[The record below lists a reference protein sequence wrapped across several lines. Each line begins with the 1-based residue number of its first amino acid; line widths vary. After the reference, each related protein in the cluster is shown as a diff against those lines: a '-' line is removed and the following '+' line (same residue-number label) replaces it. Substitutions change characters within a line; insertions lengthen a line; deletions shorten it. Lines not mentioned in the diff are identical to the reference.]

1 MVFDRNKYK
10 CMYRLRL
17 LPLLLMISIGTAS
30 AQSPALIPYPADVRM
45 HKGSFQLNTQTVVVP
60 DAAARSI
67 SDSNQVI
74 WNEIRKSSGMLLRES
89 ATPTSRNVIRVKKKS
104 MPTGSYELDVRQDAV
119 DIYVADASGLHHA
132 GQTMLQLL
140 SVTGGSVTI
149 PSMHIS
155 DTPAFPYR
163 GFMLDVARHYLPV
176 DFIRSMID
184 RMALLKMNRL
194 HLHLTDDQGW
204 RMEIKK
210 YPLLTSVGG
219 WRNGTLIGRYPGKGS
234 DNTPHGGYYTQQ
246 ELRDLVAYA
255 RERFI
260 DIIPEIDL
268 PGHSSAAIAAYP
280 ALSCF
285 PDSSTEVISSMMAD
299 KTLTELKQGRKKIV
313 QETWG
318 VFNDVLSPTEYTFS
332 FINDVLKEVMDV
344 FPSTYIHIGGDECP
358 KEYWKRSAFCQQ
370 LIREKA
376 LKDEHGLQSYF
387 IRRLEAM
394 VEQRGRRIIG
404 WDEILEGGLAPNA
417 TVMSWRGID
426 GGIESA
432 RMGHDVIMSPV
443 DFCYLNLYQSEDPSD
458 SIAWGGMLSLKKVY
472 GFQPVPTQLKVGE
485 RLYIKGVQANLW
497 TEYIG
502 TPALAEFM
510 LFPRL
515 LAIAELGWRSEKTG
529 FDHFTDRVS
538 AWFPK
543 MKSMGINHSRH
554 LYELE
559 MEGRRKPGGSSVELS
574 IRGASPA
581 AKLSYR
587 VNNGPVIPYRV
598 PFDVSTS
605 CRIMAMAEVDGVVTD
620 RKSTDFRFSLAAGR
634 NIRMNVPPSPP
645 YDKSAGL
652 ASVNGILGSDQ
663 RFTDPEWS
671 GWNGKDMDAVID
683 FGRMENASS
692 VSIRF
697 FHGPNSW
704 VYLPVSIELSSSMDG
719 SAFTPLHSDTMP
731 AGHDIGVYEKVLR
744 FPSAN
749 MRYLKIVAKN
759 RGLIPAGANGAGQP
773 AWLFVDE
780 ISVD

>member
-10 CMYRLRL
+10 CMSRLRL
-17 LPLLLMISIGTAS
+17 MPLLLIISIGTAS
-30 AQSPALIPYPADVRM
+30 AQSPALIPFPSNVQVTG
-45 HKGSFQLNTQTVVVP
+45 GSFQLNTQTVIVP

-67 SDSNQVI
+67 SDSNHVM
-74 WNEIRKSSGMLLRES
+74 WTEMRKSSGMLLRES
-89 ATPTSRNVIRVKKKS
+89 ASSNRNFIRIHKKS
-104 MPTGSYELDVRQDAV
+104 MRPGSYQLEVRQDAV
-119 DIYVADASGLHHA
+119 EISVGDASGLHHA

-140 SVTGGSVTI
+140 SVNNGLISI
-149 PSMHIS
+149 PTMKIS
-155 DTPAFPYR
+155 DTAAFPYR

-234 DNTPHGGYYTQQ
+234 DNTPHGGFYTQQ
-246 ELRDLVAYA
+246 ELKELVAYA

-285 PDSSTEVISSMMAD
+285 PDSSTEVIPAMMAA
-299 KTLTELKQGRKKIV
+299 KTLTELKQGRKKVV

-318 VFNDVLSPTEYTFS
+318 VFNDVLCPTEYTFS
-332 FINDVLKEVMDV
+332 FIHDVLKEVMDV

-358 KEYWKRSAFCQQ
+358 KEYWKRSPFCQQ
-370 LIREKA
+370 LIRDQG

-472 GFQPVPTQLKVGE
+472 GFQPVPAQLKEEE
-485 RLYIKGVQANLW
+485 RRFIKGVQANLW

-502 TPALAEFM
+502 SPALAEFM

-515 LAIAELGWRSEKTG
+515 LAIAELGWRAEKTG

-543 MKSMGINHSRH
+543 MRAMGINHSRH

-559 MEGRRKPGGSSVELS
+559 MEGRRKQGGSSVELS

-581 AKLSYR
+581 AKVSYR
-587 VNNGPVIPYRV
+587 VNEGPIIPYRV
-598 PFDVSTS
+598 PFDVGTS
-605 CRIMAMAEVDGVVTD
+605 CRITALAEVDGVVTD

-634 NIRMNVPPSPP
+634 SIRMNIPPSPP
-645 YDKSAGL
+645 YNKSTGL

-671 GWNGKDMDAVID
+671 GWNGNDMDAVID
-683 FGRMENASS
+683 LGSIASASS

-704 VYLPVSIELSSSMDG
+704 VYLPSSVELFTSSDG
-719 SAFTPLHSDTMP
+719 VTFQRLSQETMP
-731 AGHDIGVYEKVLR
+731 VGHDIGVVEKNISFPATQMRFLR
-744 FPSAN
+744 
-749 MRYLKIVAKN
+749 IVAKN
-759 RGLIPAGANGAGQP
+759 PGLIPAGANGAGQP

>member
-1 MVFDRNKYK
+1 MVFDQHKYK
-10 CMYRLRL
+10 CMFRL
-17 LPLLLMISIGTAS
+17 LIMLLVLIISIGKAS
-30 AQSPALIPYPADVRM
+30 TQSPALIPYPADVQM
-45 HKGSFQLNTQTVVVP
+45 LKGSFQLNTQTVIVP
-60 DAAARSI
+60 DALARSI
-67 SDSNQVI
+67 SDSNHVM
-74 WNEIRKSSGMLLRES
+74 WTAMRKSSGMLLRES
-89 ATPTSRNVIRVKKKS
+89 ASSVRNTIRIHKKS
-104 MPTGSYELDVRQDAV
+104 MRPGSYQLDVRQDAV
-119 DIYVADASGLHHA
+119 EISVGDASGLHHA
-132 GQTMLQLL
+132 GQTILQLL
-140 SVTGGSVTI
+140 SVNNGKSSI
-149 PSMHIS
+149 PALKIS
-155 DTPAFPYR
+155 DTAAFPYR

-210 YPLLTSVGG
+210 FPLLTSVGG

-260 DIIPEIDL
+260 EIIPEIDL

-285 PDSSTEVISSMMAD
+285 PDSSTEVISSMMAA
-299 KTLTELKQGRKKIV
+299 KTLTELKQGRKKVV

-358 KEYWKRSAFCQQ
+358 KEYWKRSVFCQQ
-370 LIREKA
+370 LIREKG

-426 GGIESA
+426 GGIQSA

-443 DFCYLNLYQSEDPSD
+443 DFCYLNLYQSEDPLD

-472 GFQPVPTQLKVGE
+472 GFQPVPALLKESE
-485 RLYIKGVQANLW
+485 RPFIKGVQANLW

-515 LAIAELGWRSEKTG
+515 LAIAELGWRAEKTG

-538 AWFPK
+538 EWFPK

-581 AKLSYR
+581 AKVSYR
-587 VNNGPVIPYRV
+587 VNDGSIIPYRV

-605 CRIMAMAEVDGVVTD
+605 CRITAMAEVDGVVTD

-634 NIRMNVPPSPP
+634 SIRMNIPPSPP

-671 GWNGKDMDAVID
+671 GWNGKDLDAVLD
-683 FGRMENASS
+683 FGRMETPSS

-704 VYLPVSIELSSSMDG
+704 VYLPVSIELFSSADG
-719 SAFTPLHSDTMP
+719 STFTPLHSDTMP
-731 AGHDIGVYEKVLR
+731 AGHDIGVYEKVLH

-780 ISVD
+780 IAVD